1 MIELVDGRM
10 WKRLLRYAGKS
21 NYLMG
26 AALSKSDVEDKGAAG
41 EHDDIL
47 VTDMGILVNH
57 AYTLLD
63 VREVTSRRI
72 SRRSAPGEYLGE
84 CCTYLGRSARRTT
97 RRLGC
102 SSCATRG
109 D

>member
-26 AALSKSDVEDKGAAG
+26 AALSKPDVEDKGAAG

-63 VREVTSRRI
+63 VREVRSRRISIPANLSAKGSRRI
-72 SRRSAPGEYLGE
+72 SR
-84 CCTYLGRSARRTT
+84 
-97 RRLGC
+97 
-102 SSCATRG
+102 
-109 D
+109 

>member
-1 MIELVDGRM
+1 MLQDEVIELVDGRM

-26 AALSKSDVEDKGAAG
+26 AALSKPDVEDKGAAG

-63 VREVTSRRI
+63 VREVRSRRISIPANLSAKGSRRI
-72 SRRSAPGEYLGE
+72 SR
-84 CCTYLGRSARRTT
+84 
-97 RRLGC
+97 
-102 SSCATRG
+102 
-109 D
+109 

>member
-63 VREVTSRRI
+63 VREVISRRI
-72 SRRSAPGEYLGE
+72 SRRSAPGEYLGVH
-84 CCTYLGRSARRTT
+84 ARRIS
-97 RRLGC
+97 R
-102 SSCATRG
+102 
-109 D
+109 